1 MKKIIQK
8 FFQMLLNQH
17 GKSNLSQSKP
27 KIKEKINYFEAKMFY
42 NDLND
47 PENYYLRVSSN
58 SKNVFVRKDEVTD
71 GNIHKTKTY
80 D

>member
-8 FFQMLLNQH
+8 FFQMLLDQN
-17 GKSNLSQSKP
+17 GKSNLNQSKT
-27 KIKEKINYFEAKMFY
+27 KTQEKINYFEAKMFY

-58 SKNVFVRKDEVTD
+58 SKNVFVRKDTITD
-71 GNIHKTKTY
+71 GNIYKTKTY

>member
-8 FFQMLLNQH
+8 FFQMLLNH
-17 GKSNLSQSKP
+17 NGKSNLNQSKT
-27 KIKEKINYFEAKMFY
+27 KTQETIKYFEAKMFY

-47 PENYYLRVSSN
+47 PENYYLKVSSN
-58 SKNVFVRKDEVTD
+58 SKNVFVRKDEVTN
-71 GNIHKTKTY
+71 GNIYKTKTY